1 MGRDGDAGM
10 PAAQV
15 ARAYVDSV
23 EGSETG
29 IAADEEQA
37 DEHGMALA
45 ERLLDDGAASILAEV
60 RAATA
65 PVVPEP

>member
-1 MGRDGDAGM
+1 M

-29 IAADEEQA
+29 EV
-37 DEHGMALA
+37 
-45 ERLLDDGAASILAEV
+45 LDA
-60 RAATA
+60 RAFAY
-65 PVVPEP
+65 